1 MLKLDLNV
9 GQSIQ
14 IGDNVTLT
22 LEKKT
27 GQVARLS
34 FNADRS
40 VPIRRVSSDTG
51 AAKVRAYGITGDVK

>member
-9 GQSIQ
+9 GQTIQ

-27 GQVARLS
+27 GQIARLA
-34 FNADRS
+34 FQADRS
-40 VPIRRVSSDTG
+40 VPIRRVSEEDEARGT
-51 AAKVRAYGITGDVK
+51 YGITGVFKR

>member
-9 GQSIQ
+9 GQSVR
-14 IGDNVTLT
+14 IGNDVVIT

-34 FNADRS
+34 FEADRS
-40 VPIRRVSSDTG
+40 IPIRRVERESPER
-51 AAKVRAYGITGDVK
+51 KVPGITGEMR